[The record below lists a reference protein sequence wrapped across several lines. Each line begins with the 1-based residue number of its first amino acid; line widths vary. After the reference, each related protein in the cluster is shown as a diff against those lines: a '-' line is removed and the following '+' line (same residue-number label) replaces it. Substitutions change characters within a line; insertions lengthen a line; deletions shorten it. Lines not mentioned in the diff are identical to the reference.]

1 LTHRLGHAKRGARI
15 ALVLLAAAGC
25 ADLAAL
31 TALQRGLAQRFKEP
45 AISIHISNHE
55 YLTVL
60 FVNSKVASL
69 PDSARAV
76 LAREVA
82 EYVRDHYRGYA
93 SLSTV
98 AVGFQQS
105 LRVGMFSYRST
116 NRPYSFST
124 AGLGPPQDTLQAQR
138 PP

>member
-1 LTHRLGHAKRGARI
+1 MNAERCARI
-15 ALVLLAAAGC
+15 ALVLLAAVGC
-25 ADLAAL
+25 ANLSAL
-31 TALQRGLAQRFKEP
+31 TALQRGLAERFREP
-45 AISIHISNHE
+45 GISIHLNNHE

-69 PDSARAV
+69 PDSDRAV

-82 EYVRDHYRGYA
+82 EYVRDHYRGYS

-98 AVGFQQS
+98 AVGFQQA
-105 LRVGMFSYRST
+105 LRVGMFSYSST

-124 AGLGPPQDTLQAQR
+124 AGLGPPQDTLPGQR
-138 PP
+138 PQ

>member
-1 LTHRLGHAKRGARI
+1 MTHRLVNAERCARI
-15 ALVLLAAAGC
+15 ALVLLAAVGC
-25 ADLAAL
+25 ANLSAL
-31 TALQRGLAQRFKEP
+31 TALQRGLAERFREP
-45 AISIHISNHE
+45 GISIHLNNHE

-69 PDSARAV
+69 PDSDRAV

-82 EYVRDHYRGYA
+82 EYVRDHYRGYS

-98 AVGFQQS
+98 AVGFQQA
-105 LRVGMFSYRST
+105 LRVGMFSYSST

-124 AGLGPPQDTLQAQR
+124 AGLGPPQDTLPGQR
-138 PP
+138 PQ

>member
-1 LTHRLGHAKRGARI
+1 M
-15 ALVLLAAAGC
+15 LAAVGC
-25 ADLAAL
+25 ANLSAL
-31 TALQRGLAQRFKEP
+31 TALQRGLAERFREP
-45 AISIHISNHE
+45 GISVHLNNQE

-69 PDSARAV
+69 PDSDRAV
-76 LAREVA
+76 LARAVA

-98 AVGFQQS
+98 AVGFQQA
-105 LRVGMFSYRST
+105 LRVGMFSYSST

-124 AGLGPPQDTLQAQR
+124 AGLGPPQDTLPGQR
-138 PP
+138 PQ

>member
-1 LTHRLGHAKRGARI
+1 M
-15 ALVLLAAAGC
+15 LAAVGC
-25 ADLAAL
+25 ANLSAL
-31 TALQRGLAQRFKEP
+31 TALQRGLAERFREP
-45 AISIHISNHE
+45 GISVHLNNQE

-69 PDSARAV
+69 PDSDRAV
-76 LAREVA
+76 LARAVA

-98 AVGFQQS
+98 AVGFQQA
-105 LRVGMFSYRST
+105 LRVGMFSYSST

-124 AGLGPPQDTLQAQR
+124 AELGPPQDTLPAQR
-138 PP
+138 PQ